1 MQVPFSDLTAQYLEA
16 RTEIDAA
23 WQDTVL
29 KSAFIGGEPV
39 KRFETE
45 LAAGFGLRYACGVSN
60 GTAAIAIT
68 LRSFGLRPGDE
79 VITTVHTAAPTAEAI
94 TLAGGRIVFCDIEE
108 ETFEIDPAA
117 VAAAVT
123 PRTRVILPVHLY
135 GLSARLR
142 ELLAIAEKHNLALV
156 EDCAQAQ
163 GTLYDGHPVGT
174 YGAAGC
180 LSFFPSK
187 NLGAFGDGGA
197 VVTNDEKIEKFVR
210 MYSNHGRM
218 SKFDHTIQ
226 GSNERLDA
234 LQAAIM
240 LPKLRRLEA
249 WAAKRRQAAEWY
261 RQRLADLDEV
271 RLPRPIPE
279 CTPTWHLY
287 VIRVAHRD
295 DLAKFL
301 KDKGVQTGLH
311 YPLPLNLQPA
321 FAMLDKPAGSF
332 PVAERLTQRE
342 ILSLPMFPH
351 IQEEQV
357 DYVCRQ
363 IREYVVSSLRKPR
376 ATAL

>member
-1 MQVPFSDLTAQYLEA
+1 MQVPFSDLTAQYVEA
-16 RTEIDAA
+16 RSEIDAA
-23 WQDTVL
+23 WQETVM

-39 KRFETE
+39 KRFEAE
-45 LAAGFGLRYACGVSN
+45 LAAGFGLKYAVGVSN

-68 LRSFGLRPGDE
+68 LRSFGLKPDDE

-108 ETFEIDPAA
+108 ETFEIDPAG
-117 VAAAVT
+117 VEAAIT
-123 PRTRVILPVHLY
+123 PRTRAILPVHLY
-135 GLSARLR
+135 GLSAKIG
-142 ELLAIAEKHNLALV
+142 ELLALCRKHNLILV

-163 GTLYDGHPVGT
+163 GTLYGGRPVGT
-174 YGAAGC
+174 YGVAGC

-210 MYSNHGRM
+210 MYSNHGRV

-240 LPKLRRLEA
+240 LPKLRRLEQ
-249 WAAKRRQAAEWY
+249 WAIRRRQAAEWY
-261 RQRLADLDEV
+261 RQRLADIEEV

-287 VIRVAHRD
+287 VIRIANRD
-295 DLAKFL
+295 ELAKFL
-301 KDKGVQTGLH
+301 KEKGVQTGLH

-321 FAMLDKPAGSF
+321 FASLNKPAGSF

-363 IREYVVSSLRKPR
+363 VRDYVAANLKKTR
-376 ATAL
+376 ATAP